1 MHSRAYALNN
11 VNIVRTECFN
21 KSDFVLDILILY
33 ALNNGM
39 QRLEA
44 KSVNGHTY
52 YYLSQWGWKNG
63 KCRRLSQVYL
73 GKLDSFAHKL
83 TGTAPAPDYA
93 EVMELGRPLALW
105 NAVQQSKLIE
115 LADQLC
121 PKRKQGLS
129 PGTYLALA
137 AVNRAM
143 QPCSK
148 QGLWD
153 WLQTTVLVEHLENI
167 GPKALRSQRFWDNF
181 SDLEPEQLQA
191 LWKQLLEGLLR
202 QEAID
207 LSRLCY
213 DGTNFYT
220 FIDTFNVRSSLARRG
235 KNKQGRANLRQ
246 VSYGL
251 VCAARGQWPLYY
263 QVYEGNRNDSQQ
275 FGQMLERFV
284 EFYRSLR
291 PQETVPPST
300 TLIFDKGNNS
310 AVNFALIDS
319 FGLDYVG
326 SVKLCEVPELA
337 AVSNSRDGRWQECS
351 GIEGTKAFR
360 VRRKLYGKERD
371 LIVSWSKGLFQAQR
385 ATMDAE
391 LARAVK
397 KLQDLKEVLERR
409 RQGLVRCGRK
419 PTVQQVRKQAQQILG
434 RERLGMVVKIEVK
447 SGDREV
453 PVLDYRIDSEGL
465 EKLEDTFLGKTIL
478 VTSQTQWTDSDVIEA
493 YRSQYLI
500 EDVFRRMKD
509 RDLGCWW
516 PMYHWTDWMI
526 QVHGFYCTAALLL
539 RAMVAEAARAGGL
552 QLPVGRL
559 WAELAG
565 IKKVVNVYERAGA
578 GGKHVRQDV
587 LSKLTTEQKQLM
599 EALNLQS

>member
-1 MHSRAYALNN
+1 
-11 VNIVRTECFN
+11 
-21 KSDFVLDILILY
+21 
-33 ALNNGM
+33 M

-63 KCRRLSQVYL
+63 KCRRLSQIYL
-73 GKLDSFAHKL
+73 GKLESFSDKL

-93 EVMELGRPLALW
+93 EVLELGRPLALW
-105 NAVQQSKLIE
+105 NAVKRSNLIE
-115 LADQLC
+115 LADQSC

-153 WLQTTVLVEHLENI
+153 WLQTTVLVEHLGNI

-181 SDLEPEQLQA
+181 SDLEPKQLQV
-191 LWKQLLEGLLR
+191 LWKRLLEGLLR

-220 FIDTFNVRSSLARRG
+220 FIDTFNVRSSLAKRG
-235 KNKQGRANLRQ
+235 NNKQGRANLRQ

-263 QVYEGNRNDSQQ
+263 EVYEGNRNDSQQ

-291 PQETVPPST
+291 PQETIPPST

-310 AVNFALIDS
+310 AVNFGLIDS

-337 AVSNSRDGRWQECS
+337 AVSNSRDGRWQQCS

-371 LIVSWSKGLFQAQR
+371 LIVSWSKGLFEAQR
-385 ATMDAE
+385 ATMEAE
-391 LARAVK
+391 LAKALR
-397 KLQDLKEVLERR
+397 KLQDLKEFLERR
-409 RQGLVRCGRK
+409 RQGLVRCGRR
-419 PTVQQVRKQAQQILG
+419 PTGEQVRKLVGQILQ
-434 RERLGMVVKIEVK
+434 RERLSMVVKVDVK
-447 SGDREV
+447 TGDGQV
-453 PVLDYRIDSEGL
+453 PVLDYRIDSEEL
-465 EKLEDTFLGKTIL
+465 EKLEDTFLGKTAL
-478 VTSQTQWTDSDVIEA
+478 VTSQTKWTDSDVIQA

-500 EDVFRRMKD
+500 EDVFRQMKD

-526 QVHGFYCTAALLL
+526 QVHGFYCTVALLL

-559 WAELAG
+559 WTELAG
-565 IKKVVNVYERAGA
+565 IKKVVNVYKRAGA
-578 GGKHVRQDV
+578 AGKQARQDV
-587 LSKLTTEQKQLM
+587 LTKLTTEQKQLM
-599 EALNLQS
+599 EALKLQS